1 MKTLKYILT
10 LLLPFWLLLAISLY
24 WFAGLITA
32 DVELLLSG
40 ATPELAA
47 ATHSHITMGLGLIIV
62 LISICFVVTM
72 LTHWRASVKLIELKT
87 LFRAAPCGIL
97 TIDSKGRVRKANN
110 QAMQLFGIARG
121 QTKQLHIDQLLP
133 LELQFAQ
140 TKISQ
145 SLVDEV
151 GVADLNN
158 MSSQF
163 FARKLNGDEFPINL
177 SVSNALARGE
187 KNSIMIIKDVSFENK
202 LINEAQTD
210 GLTKVNNRKASEDFL
225 ATGVN
230 RANRYN
236 VNLSAILLDIDHFS
250 KINTRIGREHADQLL
265 IDIAQI
271 INKNMRDTDFLSRWG
286 GEEFKGII
294 IVRLLVMVLIL
305 MLFQCINT

>member
-32 DVELLLSG
+32 DVELFLSG

-177 SVSNALARGE
+177 SVSNPEPLSSLSCFINSSTKLLTFSFCFFLFFHLTAL
-187 KNSIMIIKDVSFENK
+187 SSF
-202 LINEAQTD
+202 
-210 GLTKVNNRKASEDFL
+210 F
-225 ATGVN
+225 
-230 RANRYN
+230 
-236 VNLSAILLDIDHFS
+236 
-250 KINTRIGREHADQLL
+250 
-265 IDIAQI
+265 
-271 INKNMRDTDFLSRWG
+271 
-286 GEEFKGII
+286 
-294 IVRLLVMVLIL
+294 IVFVFI
-305 MLFQCINT
+305 FITIF